1 MIGIGYDSEGNK
13 FEIKDT
19 KQCQIDSVI
28 AFMSVLDYSYVPDE
42 FIHEGAAFQSTHPY
56 NQGRAKISMRTAV
69 YLHNMDYKSFEID
82 QGRDKAFKLGNE
94 PIYFSDIYSAEK
106 AKLVQTAKLQYSR
119 KNKKI
124 VCQNH
129 MVTFT
134 SLEAQALYLG
144 EI

>member
-13 FEIKDT
+13 FVIKDT
-19 KQCQIDSVI
+19 KQAQVNSVI
-28 AFMSVLDYSYVPDE
+28 AFMKTLGFKYTPYEFMHEAPGFYSVRHG
-42 FIHEGAAFQSTHPY
+42 FREGV
-56 NQGRAKISMRTAV
+56 GKISFSTAI
-69 YLHNMDYKSFEID
+69 YLHNTNPKACNFSFPKEKISVD
-82 QGRDKAFKLGNE
+82 ELM
-94 PIYFSDIYSAEK
+94 SAHK
-106 AKLVQTAKLQYSR
+106 AKIVQVAKLQYSR

-144 EI
+144 EV

>member
-1 MIGIGYDSEGNK
+1 MSGLGYDSEGNK
-13 FEIKDT
+13 FEIKST
-19 KQCQIDSVI
+19 KQAQINSVI
-28 AFMSVLDYSYVPDE
+28 AFMSVLHYDYVPDE
-42 FIHEGAAFQSTHPY
+42 FIHGGASFYSTHPY
-56 NQGRAKISMRTAV
+56 SQGRAKISMRTAI
-69 YLHNMDYKSFEID
+69 YLHNMDYKSCEIA
-82 QGRDKAFKLGNE
+82 QGRDKAFKLGSQL
-94 PIYFSDIYSAEK
+94 IYFSDIYSAEK
-106 AKLVQTAKLQYSR
+106 AKLVEVAKLQYSR